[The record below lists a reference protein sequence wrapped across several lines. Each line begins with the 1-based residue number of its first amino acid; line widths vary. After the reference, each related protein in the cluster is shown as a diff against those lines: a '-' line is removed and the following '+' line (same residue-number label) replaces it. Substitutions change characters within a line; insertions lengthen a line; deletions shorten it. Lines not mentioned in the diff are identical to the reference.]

1 MNKLKILIQVIVIL
15 ALIGYL
21 ACSAYMIYLAFD
33 LLDAEGKLPDDYAEQ
48 LNSALIYT
56 TSVLTGLVGGIV
68 ASGFGVEK
76 PDNPTLLGN
85 VKPKAMR
92 LQNLGSYAL
101 TTNNSDKNKENM
113 GFLYALSYI
122 IVGAVAVVVW
132 IYLSENVIQSIAN
145 MATTFLGM
153 MVPITAQ
160 FFKK

>member
-1 MNKLKILIQVIVIL
+1 MDRLKILTQIIVIL

-21 ACSAYMIYLAFD
+21 ACSGYMIYLAFD
-33 LLDAEGKLPDDYAEQ
+33 LLDTEGNLPDNYVEQ
-48 LNSALIYT
+48 LNSSLVYT

-68 ASGFGVEK
+68 ASSFGIEK
-76 PDNPTLLGN
+76 PDDSALLAN
-85 VKPKAMR
+85 VKPIAMR

-101 TTNNSDKNKENM
+101 ATNYSGKNKENM

-122 IVGAVAVVVW
+122 IVGVFAVAVW
-132 IYLSENVIQSIAN
+132 IYLSDSAIQSIAN

-153 MVPITAQ
+153 MVPIAAQ